1 MKKRNILPVLA
12 AAVLAACGSAQK
24 QSTAAAATK
33 TAAEPVEVR
42 LAVAETRKV
51 ERAINVTGTL
61 HPDES
66 VAVSSEVAGRVVSMH
81 ADYGQSVK
89 KGEVIAEIDKQEYQ
103 IQIDRTR
110 AAMAQAL
117 ARIGL
122 RPEQENETP
131 STTPAIRQAKAQ
143 YEDMRA
149 KFESAEQLLKTGD
162 IARERYTEAEK
173 ALAARK
179 ASLDAAE
186 DDLRMQLA
194 NLQSLRA
201 ERRLAEKRLRD
212 TTIRAPF
219 DGSVQEKMVSAGQ
232 YLKENTPLVRLVKS
246 WPLRLR
252 LDVPEVAAGVI
263 RIGDRLSFTTEAIP
277 GKQFAAVVR
286 ELNPSLDSRSRSL
299 NAEARLLDS
308 GAELRPGMFVQIRL
322 VIQKDVEIVVV
333 PKEALYQ
340 VAGLTKLFTVQD
352 GKAREHRIP
361 AGATQDGWAEV
372 PREAAP
378 PGATVAVEKLAQLTD
393 GALVKG
399 RM

>member
-162 IARERYTEAEK
+162 IAR
-173 ALAARK
+173 LV
-179 ASLDAAE
+179 
-186 DDLRMQLA
+186 LR
-194 NLQSLRA
+194 SA
-201 ERRLAEKRLRD
+201 ERRL
-212 TTIRAPF
+212 
-219 DGSVQEKMVSAGQ
+219 
-232 YLKENTPLVRLVKS
+232 
-246 WPLRLR
+246 
-252 LDVPEVAAGVI
+252 
-263 RIGDRLSFTTEAIP
+263 
-277 GKQFAAVVR
+277 
-286 ELNPSLDSRSRSL
+286 RS
-299 NAEARLLDS
+299 
-308 GAELRPGMFVQIRL
+308 
-322 VIQKDVEIVVV
+322 
-333 PKEALYQ
+333 
-340 VAGLTKLFTVQD
+340 
-352 GKAREHRIP
+352 
-361 AGATQDGWAEV
+361 
-372 PREAAP
+372 
-378 PGATVAVEKLAQLTD
+378 
-393 GALVKG
+393 
-399 RM
+399 